1 MSEDKSTVDMKIL
14 EQTIEVDE
22 ATAERLNYWL
32 TDNSDTSERLY
43 EDMTLTKTAH
53 FPDGIDMDIKCC
65 GSRDETAWT
74 EAVLFDEG
82 YQCCFSDPSDE
93 FLGDW
98 ELDWNGTL
106 YRVHVILKTTTEQLQ
121 KGDQNEQTLDK

>member
-1 MSEDKSTVDMKIL
+1 MKIL

-22 ATAERLNYWL
+22 ATAERLSYWL
-32 TDNSDTSERLY
+32 TDNSDTSERLN

-65 GSRDETAWT
+65 GTRDETAWT

-93 FLGDW
+93 FFGDW
-98 ELDWNGTL
+98 ELDWNDTL
-106 YRVHVILKTTTEQLQ
+106 YRVHVVLKSKQ
-121 KGDQNEQTLDK
+121 GDNK